1 VKNREKIMLFTNKI
15 DKVNK
20 KLEKMIEEKM
30 ELLRKEKTLEEQ
42 VKNHRIFSSVEVAR
56 ILSEIK

>member
-1 VKNREKIMLFTNKI
+1 MKNREKIMLFTNKI